1 MFLIKYII
9 YIYIKSQKIIEVIG
23 FFYILKYPHWIKTF
37 TGLKKNLFD
46 DRRRQHFQIL
56 QCSHSLGKTSTM
68 ARYERPA
75 WPGNAGG
82 EKIIFTRCTAKLL
95 NKSNVMVLSC
105 YFKIKMEVREIG
117 GSFNWKRKAAYLLIW
132 TRTLRW
138 NTLLKTKLN

>member
-68 ARYERPA
+68 ARYGRL
-75 WPGNAGG
+75 
-82 EKIIFTRCTAKLL
+82 TRKCWRGKNHIYT
-95 NKSNVMVLSC
+95 MHC
-105 YFKIKMEVREIG
+105 QTIK
-117 GSFNWKRKAAYLLIW
+117 
-132 TRTLRW
+132 
-138 NTLLKTKLN
+138 